1 VGAAAVVHLLVVVV
15 VVELCKP
22 QLNWLQLLTQL
33 LSVSVAQVALV
44 LQAIKAATTAHQA
57 VLHQLLQ
64 VAVVV
69 VHSKTQTAVTVV
81 AVVVAVTA

>member
-1 VGAAAVVHLLVVVV
+1 LAL
-15 VVELCKP
+15 
-22 QLNWLQLLTQL
+22 
-33 LSVSVAQVALV
+33 VAQVALV
-44 LQAIKAATTAHQA
+44 LQAIKAATTVHLAALRQS
-57 VLHQLLQ
+57 QQ